1 MNSPHNVSF
10 STTYNVII
18 FVTSG
23 KQNLKGKKNFFFLVG
38 WVFFLFVFF
47 EGVRGNSSIGSTKLM
62 L

>member
-23 KQNLKGKKNFFFLVG
+23 KQNLKGKKKFFFWLVG
-38 WVFFLFVFF
+38 FFFVCFF
-47 EGVRGNSSIGSTKLM
+47 
-62 L
+62 